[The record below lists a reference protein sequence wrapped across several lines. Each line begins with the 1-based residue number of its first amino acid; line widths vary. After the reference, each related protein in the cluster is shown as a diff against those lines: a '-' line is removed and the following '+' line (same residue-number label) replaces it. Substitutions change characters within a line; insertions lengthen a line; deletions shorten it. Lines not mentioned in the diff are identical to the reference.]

1 MDDKESKV
9 KKIVFSVIAACSLFA
24 LFGCNHRAET
34 DTVQPAA
41 MEELK
46 PMQQSWRGVLPCADC
61 EGIDTSLFL
70 EKDGTWVMNEHYQG
84 ARREPSSFASYGTWA
99 RTADK
104 LVLTDSKGEK
114 SYFRAKGDKL
124 EMLDRNGSPVQS
136 PLNYTLEPVKAS
148 LPTTP
153 MAMRGMYFYMADAA
167 TFTDCATG
175 KRVAVANNAQ
185 LERDYAAARGNDS
198 RPVLLVV
205 EARQKSGTMSTV
217 AHAERYGKPVFAV
230 PGSIYSA
237 NSAGTNGLLREGRA
251 RAVCTA
257 RDLMEPLR
265 LHPVKTAP
273 AAADRQP
280 GPLDETGRRV
290 LACIGPKPVGIEELC
305 VNTGLP
311 TALLL
316 STLMKLELSGRGF
329 RQPGQRYV
337 LR

>member
-1 MDDKESKV
+1 M
-9 KKIVFSVIAACSLFA
+9 KKIIFSVIAACSLFA

-70 EKDGTWVMNEHYQG
+70 EKDGTW
-84 ARREPSSFASYGTWA
+84 A

-104 LVLTDSKGEK
+104 LVLTNSKGEK

-124 EMLDRNGSPVQS
+124 EMLDRNGSPIQS

-175 KRVAVANNAQ
+175 KRIAVANNAQ

-205 EARQKSGTMSTV
+205 EGHFTL
-217 AHAERYGKPVFAV
+217 E
-230 PGSIYSA
+230 A
-237 NSAGTNGLLREGRA
+237 NP
-251 RAVCTA
+251 
-257 RDLMEPLR
+257 D
-265 LHPVKTAP
+265 
-273 AAADRQP
+273 
-280 GPLDETGRRV
+280 TGEMM
-290 LACIGPKPVGIEELC
+290 K
-305 VNTGLP
+305 
-311 TALLL
+311 
-316 STLMKLELSGRGF
+316 TLMTDQAGKF
-329 RQPGQRYV
+329 IPGKDCGH
-337 LR
+337 